1 VSLPRLSGSALFV
14 ELALAL
20 SACLLLLM
28 PGHARAAII
37 EKAPEPGAPGLP
49 DGRVYEQVTPAAK
62 NGNQAGPGA
71 PLGNAYGLSTAD
83 GSRVL
88 YSSTGP
94 IGEAHSG
101 VDNFSVSERTASGW
115 TTKAVLPAPPPTPPR
130 DPVSPFDPI
139 WLLPSS
145 DLLSAAFVAH
155 NPFTQVNLDFADPAF
170 SFASTYLSHDDEP
183 AEWLGAPT
191 VEDPFP
197 ALEHN
202 TEPSDLALA
211 GAASNLETLYYE
223 YYGTLLPEDAPRRPT
238 VAEENTFAWGLYG
251 WHDGHLKAA
260 GILPPEE
267 KLPSGE
273 ANPYAGEEDP
283 YGAIAAAL
291 GQQPLGATPADFDN
305 EVSSNGSTLLFVS
318 PAPESGSG
326 RTPQLYAR
334 LNGATS
340 VLVSRSGLTGLP
352 SLNGPDAITGL
363 SGSGLVSYAYGSPDG
378 SHVFFASQEQL
389 TSNAPTDSSIKE
401 YQFDLATATLSY
413 LPGVT
418 APILAS
424 SDDGSTVVF
433 DDAESGELAMWSG
446 GHVTA
451 ITPLPTPSEEGL
463 YVSPVRLAANAS
475 ELVFQTNSPIPG
487 FNNGEGLGEVYR
499 YDLNTNGLSCVSC
512 PPEGQMPLGSAN
524 LSDDDLHHS
533 THLVSDS
540 RGVSEDGSEIF
551 FDTPDQLVPED
562 ENRTR
567 DVYEWHDSRL
577 SLISSGKGNSESFF
591 LDNSASG
598 DDVFFATSDNLS
610 GSDTDGSYDV
620 YDARV
625 DGGFPQS
632 TAPVVKCSGSCPAAA
647 STLPPVTTLAS
658 TGPLGEGEQVP
669 GLVSVR
675 SGHKRVISRAQAL
688 AKSLRACKKKRGRRR
703 RTCEKQARR
712 RYGKYTVERRK

>member
-1 VSLPRLSGSALFV
+1 V
-14 ELALAL
+14 EATLAL
-20 SACLLLLM
+20 SACLLFVA
-28 PGHARAAII
+28 PGHASAAII
-37 EKAPEPGAPGLP
+37 ESRPEPGVPGLP
-49 DGRVYEQVTPAAK
+49 DGRAYEQVTPAAK
-62 NGNQAGPGA
+62 DGNQAGPGA
-71 PLGNAYGLSTAD
+71 PLGNAYGLSTSD

-94 IGEAHSG
+94 IGEAQSG

-115 TTKAVLPAPPPTPPR
+115 ATKAVLPAPPPTPPR

-145 DLLSAAFVAH
+145 DLLSAAFVTH
-155 NPFTQVNLDFADPAF
+155 NPFTPVSLNFSDPAF
-170 SFASTYLSHDDEP
+170 SFASTYLSHNGAP
-183 AEWLGAPT
+183 AEWLGEPT
-191 VEDPFP
+191 IEDPSP

-202 TEPSDLALA
+202 TEPSDLALV
-211 GAASNLETLYYE
+211 GASSNLETVYYE
-223 YYGTLLPEDAPRRPT
+223 YYGTLLPEDAPRSPA
-238 VAEENTFAWGLYG
+238 VAGENTFAWGLYE

-260 GILPPEE
+260 GMLPLDEV
-267 KLPSGE
+267 LPSGE
-273 ANPYAGEEDP
+273 ADPYAGEEDP
-283 YGAIAAAL
+283 YGAMAAAL
-291 GQQPLGATPADFDN
+291 GQQLLGATPADFDN
-305 EVSSNGSTLLFVS
+305 EVSSDGSTLLFVS

-334 LNGATS
+334 RNGSTS
-340 VLVSRSGLTGLP
+340 VLVSRSEVTGLP

-389 TSNAPTDSSIKE
+389 TSNAPADGSIKE
-401 YQFDLATATLSY
+401 YQFDLTDDTLSY

-433 DDAESGELAMWSG
+433 DDAESGELAMWTG

-451 ITPLPTPSEEGL
+451 ITALPPPSEEGL
-463 YVSPVRLAANAS
+463 YVSPLRLAANAK

-487 FNNGEGLGEVYR
+487 FNNGEDLGEVYR
-499 YDLNTNGLSCVSC
+499 YDLNTNGLTCVSC
-512 PPEGQMPLGSAN
+512 PPEGQTPLGSAN

-533 THLVSDS
+533 THLVADS

-562 ENRTR
+562 ENGTR
-567 DVYEWHDSRL
+567 DVYEWHEGRL

-625 DGGFPQS
+625 DGGFSGSP
-632 TAPVVKCSGSCPAAA
+632 APAVSCSGSCPAER
-647 STLPPVTTLAS
+647 STPPPVATLAS
-658 TGPLGEGEQVP
+658 TSPLGEGEQVP
-669 GLVSVR
+669 GLVSERV
-675 SGHKRVISRAQAL
+675 GHKQIVSRAQEL
-688 AKSLRACKKKRGRRR
+688 ARSLRACKSKRGRRR
-703 RTCEKQARR
+703 RLCEAQARR
-712 RYGKYTVERRK
+712 RYGKHAVGKRK